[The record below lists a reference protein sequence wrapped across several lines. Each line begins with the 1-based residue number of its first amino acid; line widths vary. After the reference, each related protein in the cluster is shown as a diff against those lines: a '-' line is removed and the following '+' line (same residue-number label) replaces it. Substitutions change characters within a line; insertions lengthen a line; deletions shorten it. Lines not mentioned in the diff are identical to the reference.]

1 MEREIVV
8 ILDNFRSVFN
18 TASCF
23 RTADGAGVRKIY
35 LTGTTPAPLDRF
47 KKFRKDF
54 TKVALGAE
62 KTVEWEKAENEM
74 ELIKKLKENDFVVVA
89 VEQNK
94 KSEDIFEFAKSFNRE
109 DSRQV
114 QDANKIALIFGNE
127 VEGISQKVLKKCD
140 KILEI
145 PMRGEKESLNV
156 AVAFAIAVY
165 AIAITKKQILNK

>member
-1 MEREIVV
+1 MKKEVV
-8 ILDNFRSVFN
+8 AVLDNFRSVYN

-62 KTVEWEKAENEM
+62 KTVEWEKAGNEM
-74 ELIKKLKENDFVVVA
+74 ELIKKLRENGFMVVA

-94 KSEDIFEFAKSFNRE
+94 KSEDIFSFIQRNK
-109 DSRQV
+109 
-114 QDANKIALIFGNE
+114 NKKIALIFGNE